1 MGTTALFFFAISS
14 HVQPDGCLL
23 DTIVNLKEITISNI
37 ANLKNFSLFTN
48 NNDNVRFFKSKD
60 IQVKADY
67 SCYEPKRE
75 LSVAGIKVLSEKARG
90 GKLLKLTVAM
100 GAQGARQYADG
111 ALFENDRKGDNP
123 KAPDL
128 TGILTMPDKSEKR
141 LAGWYKK
148 SDSGVSYLSV
158 AISDKRAADNDSADA
173 PSGETAAEPHSEP
186 AAAAIAESDA
196 ASDEPIF

>member
-23 DTIVNLKEITISNI
+23 DTIVNLKEITMSNI

-75 LSVAGIKVLSEKARG
+75 LSVSGIKAPSEKALG
-90 GKLLKLTVAM
+90 GDYLKLTIAM

-111 ALFENDRKGDNP
+111 ALFRNDRKGENA
-123 KAPDL
+123 KAPDM
-128 TGILTMPDKSEKR
+128 TGVLTMPDKSEKR

-148 SDSGVSYLSV
+148 STSGVSYLSV

-173 PSGETAAEPHSEP
+173 PSDDIAAEPHSEP
-186 AAAAIAESDA
+186 AAAAIAEFDA